1 MIDILIMVCILY
13 AIVKL
18 FLLRKQI
25 LRMNKTLMIVGL
37 VIYLISM
44 VTMCL
49 LALSLYIPRFLY
61 KVEHILKSKIIMRAI
76 SFVGEIG
83 LVLAMIAKFGTVG
96 NLIKGIFT
104 LQTLFC
110 AIVTTM
116 MGLGIKV
123 SIEKVLLDNSE
134 FKSAI
139 NEIIFMTAT
148 IGLYFSLFMMV

>member
-1 MIDILIMVCILY
+1 MTM
-13 AIVKL
+13 
-18 FLLRKQI
+18 
-25 LRMNKTLMIVGL
+25 GL

-44 VTMCL
+44 IIYCL
-49 LALSLYIPRFLY
+49 LALSLYIPRFLD

-104 LQTLFC
+104 LQTLC
-110 AIVTTM
+110 CVVVTTM

-123 SIEKVLLDNSE
+123 SIENNLLSHSE
-134 FKSAI
+134 FKSGI
-139 NEIIFMTAT
+139 NEIVFMVAT